1 MCAKICRMAY
11 NHQEIEPKWQK
22 RWEDEGVF
30 QVTEDP
36 NKKKWYTLIEFP
48 YPSGAGLHV
57 GHVRSFTAWD
67 IASRLKRRQGMNVLY
82 PIGFDAFGLPTENY
96 ALKNNIHPR
105 QATEDNIANF
115 TLQIKSLGLSF
126 DWSRAVDT
134 TDPKYY
140 KWTQWIFLQLF
151 KAGLAYQAEIPINW
165 CPKDKIGLAN
175 EEVLQGK
182 CERCGTQTVQRLK
195 RQWMLKITA
204 YADRLID
211 DLKTV
216 DYLPQIA
223 QQQIN
228 WIGRSHG
235 INITYPIADTDK
247 TVTVFTTR
255 PDTNFGATFVA
266 LAPDGQTTA
275 ELLAS
280 MPQQAEVKAY
290 TELCKQ
296 KAELERVQDD
306 KEKTGVFTGLYAVNH
321 LTGFKIPVYVSDFV
335 LGGVG
340 TGALVGVPGHDLRDF
355 QFAQKMQLKILRVV
369 VGVNG
374 DTSEIARPE
383 QVQEEVG
390 TMVNSDFLNGLEI
403 HVATEK
409 VMEHMVEQGWGKRV
423 VNYKLRD
430 WVFSRQR
437 YWGEPIPIIHCAECG
452 PQPVPD
458 EQLPVVLPDVENYK
472 PTDTGESPLANMKIW
487 KSVACPNCGGHGERE
502 TDVMPNWAGSSW
514 YFLRYTDPKNDAA
527 FASPEKLKYW
537 MPVDIYN
544 GGMEHTTLH
553 LLYSRFW
560 HKFLFDQGL
569 VPTSEPYARRVSHGM
584 VLAAD
589 GKKMSKSIGNVVNP
603 DDVVA
608 EFGADTVRMYEM
620 FMGPYDE
627 AVSWDQSSIKGVRRF
642 LDRTYNL
649 SEKVGNPPETH
660 KATHVLHQTLVKIQD
675 DIQDM
680 KFNTAVSAMM
690 MALNELEKLPSIAR
704 EDWELF
710 LHIVNPFAPHLTE
723 ELWEKLG
730 QSTILSTE
738 PWPQANEEYL
748 KQDTVR
754 IIVQV
759 NGKVRAQLDLP
770 FGAGDNE
777 LEGAA
782 LANERVQ
789 EFLTGKIPKKVIVVP
804 GRLVNIVV

>member
-1 MCAKICRMAY
+1 MAY
-11 NHQEIEPKWQK
+11 SHQEIEIKWQK

-30 QVTEDP
+30 HVTEDP
-36 NKKKWYTLIEFP
+36 KKKKWYTLIEFP

-57 GHVRSFTAWD
+57 GHVRSMTAWD
-67 IASRLKRRQGMNVLY
+67 IFSRMKRRQGWNVLY
-82 PIGFDAFGLPTENY
+82 PIGWDAFGLPTENY
-96 ALKNNIHPR
+96 AIKNNIHPR
-105 QATEDNIANF
+105 QATEDNIATF
-115 TLQIKSLGLSF
+115 RAQIKSLGISF
-126 DWSRAVDT
+126 DWSREIDT
-134 TDPKYY
+134 TDPTYY
-140 KWTQWIFLQLF
+140 KWTQWIFIQFF
-151 KAGLAYQAEIPINW
+151 KADLAYQAEIPINW

-175 EEVLQGK
+175 EEVIQGK
-182 CERCGTQTVQRLK
+182 CERCGTQTTRRLMK
-195 RQWMLKITA
+195 QWMLKITA

-211 DLKTV
+211 ELKTV

-223 QQQIN
+223 QQQVN
-228 WIGRSHG
+228 WIGRSEG
-235 INITYPIADTDK
+235 INITYPIEGTDK

-266 LAPDGQTTA
+266 LAPDGKTTTDLLELMPNTGEVQQYVEQT
-275 ELLAS
+275 
-280 MPQQAEVKAY
+280 
-290 TELCKQ
+290 KQ
-296 KAELERVQDD
+296 KVELERVMEDR
-306 KEKTGVFTGLYAVNH
+306 EKTGVFTGLYAINH
-321 LTGFKIPVYVSDFV
+321 LTGFKMPLYVSDFV
-335 LGGVG
+335 LASVG

-355 QFAQKMQLKILRVV
+355 QFAQQMKLKILRVV
-369 VGVNG
+369 VGLDG
-374 DTSEIARPE
+374 DQSEITQGE

-390 TMVNSDFLNGLEI
+390 TMINSDFLNGLDI
-403 HVATEK
+403 HVATQK
-409 VMEHMVEQGWGKRV
+409 IMDHMVEQGWGKRV

-437 YWGEPIPIIHCAECG
+437 YWGEPIPIIHCAKCG

-472 PTDTGESPLANMKIW
+472 PTDSGESPLANMKIW
-487 KSVACPNCGGHGERE
+487 KSVACPKCGGHAERE

-514 YFLRYTDPKNDAA
+514 YFLRYTDPQNDQA
-527 FASPEKLKYW
+527 FAAPDKLQYW
-537 MPVDIYN
+537 TPVDIYN

-569 VPTSEPYARRVSHGM
+569 VTQAEPYARRVSHGM
-584 VLAAD
+584 VLASD
-589 GKKMSKSIGNVVNP
+589 GKKMSKSVGNVINP
-603 DDVVA
+603 DEVRT
-608 EFGADTVRMYEM
+608 EYGADTLRMYEM

-627 AVSWDQSSIKGVRRF
+627 AVSWDPQSIKGVRRF
-642 LDRTYNL
+642 LDRTFNL

-660 KATHVLHQTLVKIQD
+660 TVTHALHQTLVKIQD
-675 DIQDM
+675 DIEDM

-690 MALNELEKLPSIAR
+690 VALNELEKLPSIAK

-710 LHIVNPFAPHLTE
+710 LHMLNPYAPHLTE
-723 ELWEKLG
+723 ELWAKLG
-730 QSTILSTE
+730 HQTLLSTE

-759 NGKVRAQLDLP
+759 NGKMRAQLDLP

-789 EFLTGKIPKKVIVVP
+789 QLLAGKTPKKVIVVP

>member
-1 MCAKICRMAY
+1 MAY

-30 QVTEDP
+30 HVTEDP
-36 NKKKWYTLIEFP
+36 KKKKWYTLIEFP

-57 GHVRSFTAWD
+57 GHVRAMTAWD
-67 IASRLKRRQGMNVLY
+67 IFSRMKRRQGWNVLY
-82 PIGFDAFGLPTENY
+82 PIGWDAFGLPTENY
-96 ALKNNIHPR
+96 AIKNNIHPR
-105 QATEDNIANF
+105 QATEDNIATF
-115 TLQIKSLGLSF
+115 KTQIKSLGLSF
-126 DWSRAVDT
+126 DWSREIDT
-134 TDPKYY
+134 TDPAYY
-140 KWTQWIFLQLF
+140 KWTQWIFIQFF
-151 KAGLAYQAEIPINW
+151 KAGLAYQASIPINW

-175 EEVLQGK
+175 EEVIQGK
-182 CERCGTQTVQRLK
+182 CERCGTMTTRRLMK
-195 RQWMLKITA
+195 QWMLKITA

-223 QQQIN
+223 AQQVN
-228 WIGRSHG
+228 WIGRSEGAKVHFKIKG
-235 INITYPIADTDK
+235 AKAGVGEVDT
-247 TVTVFTTR
+247 VSVFTTR
-255 PDTNFGATFVA
+255 LDTIFSGTFLV
-266 LAPDGQTTA
+266 LAPEHPLIDQITTPEQAEKVTAYKTAAAGKSDLERTETAQDKTA
-275 ELLAS
+275 E
-280 MPQQAEVKAY
+280 
-290 TELCKQ
+290 
-296 KAELERVQDD
+296 
-306 KEKTGVFTGLYAVNH
+306 FTGAYAVNPA
-321 LTGFKIPVYVSDFV
+321 TGEDMPIWISDFV
-335 LGGVG
+335 LAHYG
-340 TGALVGVPGHDLRDF
+340 TGAVFADAHDARDF
-355 QFAQKMQLKILRVV
+355 ALAKKYGISLKVSLRPK
-369 VGVNG
+369 
-374 DTSEIARPE
+374 DDALWE
-383 QVQEEVG
+383 QVKALEVCFTEEGVL
-390 TMVNSDFLNGLEI
+390 VNSGKFDGLSSEEARKSI
-403 HVATEK
+403 LTWLK
-409 VMEHMVEQGWGKRV
+409 DQGAAEGT

-437 YWGEPIPIIHCAECG
+437 YWGEPIPIIHCSKCG

-458 EQLPVVLPDVENYK
+458 NQLPVVLPDVENYK
-472 PTDTGESPLANMKIW
+472 PTDTGESPLATMKIW
-487 KSVACPNCGGHGERE
+487 KSVACPKCGGHAERE

-514 YFLRYTDPKNDAA
+514 YFLRYTDPKNDQMFAA
-527 FASPEKLKYW
+527 PEKLKYW

-569 VPTSEPYARRVSHGM
+569 VPQAEPYARRVSHGM
-584 VLAAD
+584 VLASD
-589 GKKMSKSIGNVVNP
+589 GKKMSKSLGNVVNP
-603 DDVVA
+603 DDVKS
-608 EFGADTVRMYEM
+608 EYGADTLRMYEM

-627 AVSWDQSSIKGVRRF
+627 AVSWDPQSIKGVRRF
-642 LDRTYNL
+642 LDRTSHL
-649 SEKVGNPPETH
+649 AEKVGNPPETH

-675 DIQDM
+675 DIEDM

-690 MALNELEKLPSIAR
+690 VALNELEKLPSIAR

-723 ELWEKLG
+723 ELWAQLG
-730 QSTILSTE
+730 HTDLLSTQ

-759 NGKVRAQLDLP
+759 NGKMRAQLDLP
-770 FGAGDNE
+770 FGAGENE

-789 EFLTGKIPKKVIVVP
+789 EFLAGKAPKKVIVVP